1 MEDKFEKLGQLI
13 DSIDNLAHALKLPV
27 PDSIHVESLR
37 ELLPEKVEELKKSFT
52 EISGHNP
59 WE

>member
-13 DSIDNLAHALKLPV
+13 DSIDNLADALNISMSAEFHVQQLKNILPRKV
-27 PDSIHVESLR
+27 KDLKESFVEITG
-37 ELLPEKVEELKKSFT
+37 E
-52 EISGHNP
+52 NP